1 MKNLFLTVAAVAM
14 TIFSVNAQQRST
26 QNNQQNNH
34 QNNQQSNHQKIV
46 SPHPDLNIQVKSC
59 EYSKGTVELDLILT
73 NNGAEEIVTFYGTN
87 AGSIAYDNEA
97 NQYSKGRTKITS
109 GPTGGKIS
117 TTSKIILPRNVPVKY
132 RVEINK
138 VDKLATSFK
147 LLKLY
152 VSSNGRMSL
161 SKSDPIEIYNVSWA
175 K

>member
-1 MKNLFLTVAAVAM
+1 MKNLFLTAAAVLM

-26 QNNQQNNH
+26 QNNQQNSY
-34 QNNQQSNHQKIV
+34 QSSQANQLKIV

-59 EYSKGTVELDLILT
+59 EYSKSTVELDLILT
-73 NNGAEEIVTFYGTN
+73 NNGAEETVTFYGTN
-87 AGSIAYDNEA
+87 AGSTAYDNEA
-97 NQYSKGRTKITS
+97 NQYSKGSSKITS

-117 TTSKIILPRNVPVKY
+117 TTSKIVLPRNVPVKY
-132 RVEINK
+132 RVEIDK
-138 VDKLATSFK
+138 VDKSATSFK

-161 SKSDPIEIYNVSWA
+161 SKNDPIEIYNVSWG